1 MLNQKVKQGKELD
14 ITTEHPLWLDNFLD
28 NYQQL
33 SIDNLHLLANIYHQD
48 IVFIDPMHQ
57 LDGFD
62 NLASYFKGL
71 YHQLSYCQFHIEQV
85 IVQTD
90 QAAIYWQMS
99 YIHPRLNS
107 GAMVTV
113 QGSSHIKGVGDKVIY
128 HRDYID
134 LGAMLYEQLP
144 LLGQVINWLKN
155 RAVTK

>member
-1 MLNQKVKQGKELD
+1 MLNQKVKHDKEIELS
-14 ITTEHPLWLDNFLD
+14 TEYPLWLVNFVD

-33 SIDNLHLLANIYHQD
+33 SIDNLQRLANIYHQD

-57 LDGFD
+57 LNGFD
-62 NLASYFKGL
+62 HLASYFKSL
-71 YHQLSYCQFHIEQV
+71 FLRLSYCQFHIEHV
-85 IVQTD
+85 IVQND

-99 YIHPRLNS
+99 YTHPRLNS

-113 QGSSHIKGVGDKVIY
+113 QGSSHIKGVNDKVIY

-144 LLGQVINWLKN
+144 LLGRVINWLKN
-155 RAVTK
+155 RAAAQ

>member
-1 MLNQKVKQGKELD
+1 MLNQKVKQDKELD
-14 ITTEHPLWLDNFLD
+14 ITTENPLWLVNFLE

-33 SIDNLHLLANIYHQD
+33 SINNLHLLANIYHQD

-57 LDGFD
+57 LNGFD
-62 NLASYFKGL
+62 NLASYFKNL
-71 YHQLSYCQFHIEQV
+71 YHQLSYCQFYIEQV

-113 QGSSHIKGVGDKVIY
+113 QGSSHIKGAGDKVIY

-134 LGAMLYEQLP
+134 LGAMLYEHLP
-144 LLGQVINWLKN
+144 LLGRVINWLKN
-155 RAVTK
+155 RAIA